1 LEPKKVLPV
10 AWSLAEEKAIPEA
23 TGFDAKDFNFT
34 APKSAT
40 KLHSDA
46 YKTILIAFSCPSV

>member
-1 LEPKKVLPV
+1 LGPKKVSPLP
-10 AWSLAEEKAIPEA
+10 WSLAEEKAIPEA
-23 TGFDAKDFNFT
+23 AGVDAKDFNFT

-46 YKTILIAFSCPSV
+46 YKTILIALSCPAV